1 VYFLYVDESG
11 KSGLHDPVQPFHV
24 LGGLIVQESKWLAME
39 TDLNARI
46 DAIVPSPRP
55 HDWELH
61 MTEMVNGKGYFKSM
75 RRQDRRA
82 LWDAV
87 LDVIDAH
94 DPTLIF
100 TIVDKQRHVAQYGG
114 NAIAAEDYT
123 YMLMIERFNYFL
135 GRRSEVGLIVS
146 DDQKGSEDTIRRA
159 HAQYRSHGTGYA
171 RMEHVIETPFFAP
184 SHWSRML
191 QIVDVATWFTNRH
204 LRNQAKGL
212 PGAPGGE
219 RLTPHLDGYP
229 EHMGRGWKVVPQK

>member
-1 VYFLYVDESG
+1 
-11 KSGLHDPVQPFHV
+11 
-24 LGGLIVQESKWLAME
+24 ME

-46 DAIVPSPRP
+46 DAIVPPPRP

-61 MTEMVNGKGYFKSM
+61 MTEMVNGKGYFKRL
-75 RRQDRRA
+75 RRQDRTA
-82 LWDAV
+82 LGDAV

-100 TIVDKQRHVAQYGG
+100 TIVDKQKHVAKYGA
-114 NAIAAEDYT
+114 NALPAEEYT

-135 GRRSEVGLIVS
+135 GRREEVGLIVS

-159 HAQYRSHGTGYA
+159 HARYRRHGTGYA
-171 RMEHVIETPFFAP
+171 KIEHVIETPFFVP

-191 QIVDVATWFTNRH
+191 QIVDVATWFVNRH

-212 PGAPGGE
+212 PSPAGAE
-219 RLTPHLDGYP
+219 RVTHHLDGYP
-229 EHMGRGWKVVPQK
+229 DYAGKGWKVVP